1 MGLYNGEMESLAEIL
16 ARKQFSAPDEVSK
29 LKDYVEKRYDVKP
42 KVTVRGK
49 NFILSIPNSAL
60 AGSLQMEKPK
70 IIKAC
75 GLKGQLIIRVG
86 R

>member
-1 MGLYNGEMESLAEIL
+1 MESLAEIL
-16 ARKQFSAPDEVSK
+16 ARKQFQAPDEVTK
-29 LKDYVEKRYDVKP
+29 LRDYIEKHFDVKP

-49 NFILSIPNSAL
+49 NLILTVPNSGL
-60 AGSLQMEKPK
+60 AGSLQMKKPH

-75 GLKGQLIIRVG
+75 DIKSNLVISVG